1 MLAWIQQRVTCHTPD
16 KDGSPELHRLVT
28 RYQLHKCSS
37 YCKRRKK
44 CGKHAFITRCKFG
57 FPRPVPKLNPVQDSL
72 KSRTRIYKLARTE
85 AEFRVNDYN
94 PLLLLLNI
102 DIQSIVRNGV
112 TNHTGL
118 SSFLGFGTLHHWMV
132 SFVVL
137 AFCLVKL
144 GSTASLSLHRSVIGR
159 TL

>member
-72 KSRTRIYKLARTE
+72 KSRTRIYKLA
-85 AEFRVNDYN
+85 
-94 PLLLLLNI
+94 LLLLNI

-112 TNHTGL
+112 INHTGL

>member
-1 MLAWIQQRVTCHTPD
+1 MFMIF
-16 KDGSPELHRLVT
+16 
-28 RYQLHKCSS
+28 SS
-37 YCKRRKK
+37 TTQET
-44 CGKHAFITRCKFG
+44 GAESET
-57 FPRPVPKLNPVQDSL
+57 PVPTTITAEVDPHVSATPTAEVDPCVVATEVDPHVAATSTTSSSTSSDLGTVQSPSEFL
-72 KSRTRIYKLARTE
+72 MNRNTRFSQPFLLSSKS
-85 AEFRVNDYN
+85 
-94 PLLLLLNI
+94 
-102 DIQSIVRNGV
+102 IQSIVRNGV
-112 TNHTGL
+112 INHTGL